1 MRASQ
6 RAWAPD
12 REDNVLSDLPLGPI
26 AERARECP
34 AEPAIV
40 DDLGVR
46 TWAQVEIELRRAAS
60 AMLDAAADPDSRWG
74 VLGDNAA
81 PTLLSHAAGLLTG
94 VGTVAISRQ
103 LTLRELADQIED
115 AGIVGLITGPGGA
128 AVGVEALS
136 AGLVAAVV
144 VHSGALP
151 TDAPSGV
158 IAWDTWLA
166 SASERSE
173 FPERPAR
180 AVMVYTSGTTGRARG
195 TETRWVLAQ
204 VETSRDYLRV
214 LRERAQFPPGP
225 HIVVG
230 PLQHNGPLAA
240 VRHLLL
246 GEPVVIMGRF
256 DAERVLELIDE
267 HRVRSS
273 VMVPTHFQRMLA
285 LDPEIRQGRDLSSV
299 ALIAHTGSA
308 CPPDVKRQMIDW
320 FGPVFTESYGGSE
333 SGTLCRINSTEWLAH
348 PGSVGKAVDP
358 YRILVLDE
366 QGDELPAGEQGLLV
380 FEAPEGYGI
389 RYHRDEEK
397 TAKAYV
403 RPGAF
408 TLGDVGHVDAEGFI
422 YVTDRVSDMV
432 VSGGVNLYPSE
443 SEQVL
448 LEHPGVADVAV
459 IGVPHPDLGEQLLA
473 LVVPVDPGAP
483 PTPAE
488 LEAWCREHLG
498 SYKIP
503 RLVEFIE
510 VLPRNEMQKVDK
522 KSLRKPYWG
531 EGRTIGG

>member
-1 MRASQ
+1 M
-6 RAWAPD
+6 
-12 REDNVLSDLPLGPI
+12 LSDLPLGPI
-26 AERARECP
+26 ADRARETP
-34 AEPAIV
+34 GEAALV
-40 DDLGVR
+40 DDLDVR
-46 TWAQVEIELRRAAS
+46 SWSQVETELRSAAS
-60 AMLDAAADPDSRWG
+60 AMIEVASDPDSRWG

-81 PTLLSHAAGLLTG
+81 PTLLAHASGLIAG

-115 AGIVGLITGPGGA
+115 AGIVGLVTGSGGA
-128 AVGVEALS
+128 AVAIEALR
-136 AGLVAAVV
+136 AGLVTTVV
-144 VHSGALP
+144 IHSSELP
-151 TDAPSGV
+151 KDAPAGV
-158 IAWDTWLA
+158 IDWYAWLA
-166 SASERSE
+166 AAPDRAA

-195 TETRWVLAQ
+195 TETRWVLAP
-204 VETSRDYLRV
+204 VETSSDYVRV

-246 GEPVVIMGRF
+246 GEPVVVMGRF
-256 DAERVLELIDE
+256 DAARVLELIE
-267 HRVRSS
+267 QHGVKSS

-285 LDPEIRQGRDLSSV
+285 LDLEIRQAHDLSSV

-333 SGTLCRINSTEWLAH
+333 SGTLCRISSTEWLAH
-348 PGSVGKAVDP
+348 PGSVGKAVEP
-358 YRILVLDE
+358 YRILVLDD
-366 QGDELPAGEQGLLV
+366 QGDELPTGEQGLLV
-380 FEAPEGYGI
+380 FEAPDGYGI

-408 TLGDVGHVDAEGFI
+408 TLGDVGHVDADGFI

-473 LVVPVDPGAP
+473 LVVPVDSSNP
-483 PTPAE
+483 PAAVE

-503 RLVEFIE
+503 RLVEFID

-531 EGRTIGG
+531 EGRAIGG